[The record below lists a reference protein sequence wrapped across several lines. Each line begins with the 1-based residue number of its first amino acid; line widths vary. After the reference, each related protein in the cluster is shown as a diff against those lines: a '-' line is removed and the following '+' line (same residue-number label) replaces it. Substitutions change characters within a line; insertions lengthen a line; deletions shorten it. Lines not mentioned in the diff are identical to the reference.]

1 MKFFCIPLF
10 TCKTGIVETLDYS
23 QLRLEEVPKEILK
36 SRKYVEELLLNVNG
50 IEELPTVIKKKFLFN
65 IFFRIFFVVQSFEN

>member
-10 TCKTGIVETLDYS
+10 TCKSGIVETLDYS

-50 IEELPTVIKKKFLFN
+50 IEELPAVCHFN
-65 IFFRIFFVVQSFEN
+65 IKLIFFSKIIFNDIIL